1 MNANEKELLT
11 AINGTE
17 RFAGFDSYDSA
28 EGDMSYFGGDDF
40 ASADGDFMSYASGAA
55 AAKTSQPYVVQ
66 FVNAATAN
74 VTAYLFGYN
83 LFALTTNFNNA
94 VTTTVTNLQ
103 GGQQTYSSLLLQS
116 SNKPFRISKFR
127 FQSSTASQ
135 LTQTF
140 NINYTDANGN
150 TMSNPLNL
158 SILLD
163 AYQQQATIIDVPFQV
178 TVDANTYI
186 SFTLI
191 ASATLVISMFPTSI
205 ISAKAQLN
213 GGVALNKANAP
224 RLSGGN
230 VAPVIIQTG
239 QSVQG
244 VR

>member
-1 MNANEKELLT
+1 
-11 AINGTE
+11 
-17 RFAGFDSYDSA
+17 
-28 EGDMSYFGGDDF
+28 
-40 ASADGDFMSYASGAA
+40 
-55 AAKTSQPYVVQ
+55 
-66 FVNAATAN
+66 
-74 VTAYLFGYN
+74 
-83 LFALTTNFNNA
+83 
-94 VTTTVTNLQ
+94 LQ

-213 GGVALNKANAP
+213 GGMALNKANAP